1 MCSMDNL
8 SAEIGKILDEEL
20 ERSRDAIEKAA
31 EKVAQQT
38 VDRLKQTSPK
48 RVGKGGG
55 KYARAWRKKA
65 IALTRGKVSYAVH
78 NTRGQLTHLLEKGHA
93 LHQGGRAGAFPHIKP
108 AEEEAMK
115 NFERELIDLIERG

>member
-1 MCSMDNL
+1 MCSMNNL
-8 SAEIGKILDEEL
+8 SIEIEKILDEEL
-20 ERSRDAIEKAA
+20 EKSRDAIEKAA

-48 RVGKGGG
+48 KTG

-65 IALTRGKVSYAVH
+65 TTLTRGNVSYTVH

-93 LHQGGRAGAFPHIKP
+93 LRSGGRTRAFPHIKP

>member
-8 SAEIGKILDEEL
+8 SIEIGEILDEEL
-20 ERSRDAIEKAA
+20 EKSRDAIEKAA

-38 VDRLKQTSPK
+38 VDRLKQISPK
-48 RVGKGGG
+48 KTG

-65 IALTRGKVSYAVH
+65 APLTRGKASYIVH

-93 LHQGGRAGAFPHIKP
+93 LRSGGRTRALPHIKP

>member
-1 MCSMDNL
+1 MCSMNNL
-8 SAEIGKILDEEL
+8 SIEIEKILDEEL
-20 ERSRDAIEKAA
+20 EKSRDAIEKAA

-48 RVGKGGG
+48 RTG

-65 IALTRGKVSYAVH
+65 TTLTRGKVSYVVH

-93 LHQGGRAGAFPHIKP
+93 LWQGGRSPAIPHIKP
-108 AEEEAMK
+108 AEEEAIK

>member
-1 MCSMDNL
+1 MCSMNNL
-8 SAEIGKILDEEL
+8 STEIEKILDEEL
-20 ERSRDAIEKAA
+20 EKSRDAIEKAA
-31 EKVAQQT
+31 EKVARQT

-48 RVGKGGG
+48 RTG

-65 IALTRGKVSYAVH
+65 TTLTRGKVSYTVH

-93 LHQGGRAGAFPHIKP
+93 LHQGGRTRAFPHIKP
-108 AEEEAMK
+108 AEEEAIK

>member
-1 MCSMDNL
+1 MCSMNNL
-8 SAEIGKILDEEL
+8 STEIEKILHEEL
-20 ERSRDAIEKAA
+20 EKSRDAIEKAA

-48 RVGKGGG
+48 KTG

-65 IALTRGKVSYAVH
+65 TPLIRGKASYIVH

-93 LHQGGRAGAFPHIKP
+93 LKSGGRTRAFPHIKP
-108 AEEEAMK
+108 AEEEAIK

>member
-1 MCSMDNL
+1 MDNL

-20 ERSRDAIEKAA
+20 EKSRDAIEKAA

-48 RVGKGGG
+48 KTG

-65 IALTRGKVSYAVH
+65 TPLIRGKASYIVH

-93 LHQGGRAGAFPHIKP
+93 LRSGGRTRAFPHIKP

>member
-1 MCSMDNL
+1 MCSMNNL
-8 SAEIGKILDEEL
+8 SNEIEKILDEEL
-20 ERSRDAIEKAA
+20 EKSRDAIEKAA

-48 RVGKGGG
+48 KTG
-55 KYARAWRKKA
+55 KYARAWRKKETP
-65 IALTRGKVSYAVH
+65 LTRGKVSYTVH

-93 LHQGGRAGAFPHIKP
+93 LRSGGRTRAFPHIKP

>member
-8 SAEIGKILDEEL
+8 SAEIEKILDEEL
-20 ERSRDAIEKAA
+20 EKSRDAIEKAA

-48 RVGKGGG
+48 RTGKKGG

-65 IALTRGKVSYAVH
+65 TTLTRGKVSYTVH

-93 LHQGGRAGAFPHIKP
+93 LRSGGRTRAFPHIKP